1 MSRLPRGTGALPKC
15 PALQECRVAVFPPR
29 RCRLTSQHV
38 SRVSHHPGAEARV
51 VSVAALHRY
60 LCGIKPTAPF
70 VGRPC
75 FPAWGLSWACAVSSE
90 EGVRAGSWGIGPVT
104 EVPAGPAAAH
114 PADSARPARA
124 PQNPGAAREPG
135 VSADASRGLGTGG
148 RAPPLGGRLWAHV
161 FGTGWSWQTR
171 PASKRDGMSWAGG
184 SGGVRVA
191 LVELASRLERPGTV
205 PAVLRA
211 GRRPLDQ
218 QQRLL
223 GSSLGGPRGRS
234 SSGGVGEKPPPRCC
248 LPVCTQQLWACLTCW
263 TGPPYGASKNWGP
276 VLWALSLPR
285 ATLPAGQHQSHQ
297 EAQPCLCS
305 CRCHQALGEARPVDL
320 GPQPA
325 GTAVSHTRPPLSRP
339 LSQCPTH
346 SASAAPAGLANDS
359 VRWIG

>member
-1 MSRLPRGTGALPKC
+1 MGP
-15 PALQECRVAVFPPR
+15 LQ
-29 RCRLTSQHV
+29 RCRLGPRLLTPQTALGRPAPRRTQRRLA
-38 SRVSHHPGAEARV
+38 SRVCQQTRQEGSAPGGG
-51 VSVAALHRY
+51 HRRWVGD
-60 LCGIKPTAPF
+60 CGRTS
-70 VGRPC
+70 
-75 FPAWGLSWACAVSSE
+75 L
-90 EGVRAGSWGIGPVT
+90 
-104 EVPAGPAAAH
+104 
-114 PADSARPARA
+114 
-124 PQNPGAAREPG
+124 
-135 VSADASRGLGTGG
+135 
-148 RAPPLGGRLWAHV
+148 
-161 FGTGWSWQTR
+161 GTGWSWQTR